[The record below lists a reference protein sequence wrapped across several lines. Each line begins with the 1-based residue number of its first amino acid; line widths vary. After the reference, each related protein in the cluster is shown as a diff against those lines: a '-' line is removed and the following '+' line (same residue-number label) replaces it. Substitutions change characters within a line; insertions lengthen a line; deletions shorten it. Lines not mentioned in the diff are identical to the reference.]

1 MNKTKTVL
9 SGDPVSRPLRMIRAH
24 SFGAAARADVW
35 QLLADITGSGVALDE
50 AIEALI
56 NGYLRTG
63 KKGRALVLAEMLG
76 GLQTG
81 DPSTRLAPY
90 TSPSERLILEGLGN
104 QDAGRVFTSAARLLR
119 NRLAMRKALTEAIA
133 MPILLTISL
142 FALIL
147 FFGIELLP
155 ALGEIIDF
163 SSLPP
168 LQAITVS
175 VTLALSDS
183 PARLFLWIAIGI
195 AALFALMRFWTGAGR
210 TIADRLPP
218 FSVMRMQAGTGFLFS
233 VIEYGR
239 NGTAITAQLLERM
252 AKATGRYEASRI
264 RALSEPLEQTDNL
277 GTAALN
283 AGQGFPD
290 DTLAVVLEVLWDR
303 EGGVDRSGKFLERRL
318 EQIESAVKAR
328 MAVLNAVL
336 ITLVA
341 IVLVLLMSIMM
352 PVFDQINQGSPV

>member
-1 MNKTKTVL
+1 MSRTRTVL

-24 SFGAAARADVW
+24 SFGTAIRADVW
-35 QLLADITGSGVALDE
+35 QLLADVTGSGVALDE
-50 AIEALI
+50 AIETLI
-56 NGYLRTG
+56 DGYLRTG

-104 QDAGRVFTSAARLLR
+104 QDANRVFTSAARLLR

-155 ALGEIIDF
+155 ALGEIVDF
-163 SSLPP
+163 PSLPP
-168 LQAITVS
+168 VQAITVS
-175 VTLALSDS
+175 VTLALSDN
-183 PARLFLWIAIGI
+183 PTRLLLWGAVGI
-195 AALFALMRFWTGAGR
+195 AVVIALMRYWTGAGR
-210 TIADRLPP
+210 TFADRFPP
-218 FSVMRMQAGTGFLFS
+218 FSVMRLQAGTGFLFS
-233 VIEYGR
+233 IIEYGR
-239 NGTAITAQLLERM
+239 NGTAINARLLHRM
-252 AKATGRYEASRI
+252 AEVTGRYEASRI
-264 RALSEPLEQTDNL
+264 RALSEPLEQTGNL

-290 DTLAVVLEVLWDR
+290 DALAVVLEALWNR
-303 EGGVDRSGKFLERRL
+303 EGGIDTSGEFLERRL
-318 EQIESAVKAR
+318 EQIESAVNAR

-352 PVFDQINQGSPV
+352 PVFDQINQGTTG